1 VFAVV
6 VVVEVLGSLGRIGR
20 AAETFVDGAVDE
32 RADGG
37 RRRGR
42 RRRRRRDAEPALP
55 GRDVALGARTARRRH
70 PHGCGKKKTCHPPF
84 NFLMRSF
91 RAMISSEIDPTLRA
105 SRMLNR

>member
-1 VFAVV
+1 MFAVV

-42 RRRRRRDAEPALP
+42 RRFQAEMSRSVLELHDAAT
-55 GRDVALGARTARRRH
+55 RTAAV
-70 PHGCGKKKTCHPPF
+70 KKKTCHPPF

>member
-1 VFAVV
+1 MFAVV

-42 RRRRRRDAEPALP
+42 RRFQAEMSRSVLELHDAATRKAAVKKPF
-55 GRDVALGARTARRRH
+55 H
-70 PHGCGKKKTCHPPF
+70 PLSTFNEILSCHD
-84 NFLMRSF
+84 
-91 RAMISSEIDPTLRA
+91 IK
-105 SRMLNR
+105 